1 MRWLSSFQ
9 WIRSQLFY
17 QFKILIM
24 RRKTFCWFRSETGL
38 KGFDAKP
45 SIGTLKGLVL
55 QFSFNLCCHHL
66 FLSLSLSPSLSLS
79 HTHTLSL
86 FSLSNLCCNPF
97 SQKNCCKKKVF
108 NSFSNFVA
116 FFNFV
121 ENAAA
126 LVDKTSI
133 QSRRKVDEKT
143 TKSWQKVDEKSTKSW

>member
-17 QFKILIM
+17 QFKILIK

-66 FLSLSLSPSLSLS
+66 FLSLSLSLSL
-79 HTHTLSL
+79 THALPLSL

-97 SQKNCCKKKVF
+97 SQKNCCKKKFSTVF
-108 NSFSNFVA
+108 QILSRFSISSKTQQRWSTKRRNK
-116 FFNFV
+116 
-121 ENAAA
+121 
-126 LVDKTSI
+126 VDEKLTKR
-133 QSRRKVDEKT
+133 RRKVDK
-143 TKSWQKVDEKSTKSW
+143 KSTKSW

>member
-1 MRWLSSFQ
+1 
-9 WIRSQLFY
+9 
-17 QFKILIM
+17 M

-66 FLSLSLSPSLSLS
+66 FLSISLSLAFS

-86 FSLSNLCCNPF
+86 YQAHALSLPLSLFSLFNLFCNPF
-97 SQKNCCKKKVF
+97 SQKKLLQKNLF

-126 LVDKTSI
+126 LVDKTSK
-133 QSRRKVDEKT
+133 QSRRKVNEKT
-143 TKSWQKVDEKSTKSW
+143 TKS